1 MKNKKPIIALG
12 ALAVIG
18 LIAGTIAYFTS
29 EATFDNEFQ
38 TALYRTRSTETF
50 EAPSNW
56 LPGQTIDKTLVT
68 RNEGNISVAV
78 RVKMTEKWEVP
89 DSNSA
94 SGYSEASQAVINNLK
109 TKLAANTEAANKTD
123 LVIIGLDNQSD
134 WTKSGDYYYFNR
146 ELAAVEGSVYDETSS
161 PIKDVTLNP
170 AIAVAKV
177 ATEEADDT
185 NHTKSIIVTTSIE
198 GLAGA
203 RYTLTLDVETVQFD
217 QYQTAWNTNVEI
229 EALPSL

>member
-109 TKLAANTEAANKTD
+109 TKLAANPDAANNTD
-123 LVIIGLDNQSD
+123 LVIIGLDNQTD
-134 WTKSGDYYYFNR
+134 WIKSGDYYYFNR
-146 ELAAVEGSVYDETSS
+146 ELAPVEGTVYDTTSS

-170 AIAVAKV
+170 AIAIAKTT
-177 ATEEADDT
+177 TEEADDT

-217 QYQTAWNTNVEI
+217 QYRTAWNTNVEI

>member
-109 TKLAANTEAANKTD
+109 TKLAANPDAVNNTD
-123 LVIIGLDNQSD
+123 LVIIGLDNQTD
-134 WTKSGDYYYFNR
+134 WIKSGDYYYFAR
-146 ELAAVEGSVYDETSS
+146 ELAPAEGTVYDTTSS

-170 AIAVAKV
+170 AIAIAKTT
-177 ATEEADDT
+177 TEEADDT

-217 QYQTAWNTNVEI
+217 QYRTAWSTNVDI
-229 EALPSL
+229 QALPSL

>member
-29 EATFDNEFQ
+29 EATFDNEFK

-56 LPGQTIDKTLVT
+56 LPGQKIDKTLVT

-109 TKLAANTEAANKTD
+109 TKLAANPDATNNTD
-123 LVIIGLDNQSD
+123 LVIIGLDNQED

-146 ELAAVEGSVYDETSS
+146 ELAPVEGTVYDTTSS

-170 AIAVAKV
+170 AIAIAKTT
-177 ATEEADDT
+177 TEETDDT

>member
-123 LVIIGLDNQSD
+123 LVIIGLDNQTD

-146 ELAAVEGSVYDETSS
+146 ELAPVEGTVYDTTSS

-170 AIAVAKV
+170 AIAIAKTT
-177 ATEEADDT
+177 TEEADDT